1 MNFEELA
8 ILPTIKITI
17 RMAGLIGIIL
27 TILWLSLK
35 WWIKIYY
42 REKNKFLRIISY
54 LHEQYMMSAESH
66 EKKKVKEKKKV
77 NEKSIDLGLDWDDD

>member
-8 ILPTIKITI
+8 KLTTIKITI
-17 RMAGLIGIIL
+17 RMACLIGIIL

-42 REKNKFLRIISY
+42 HEKNKFLRIISY

>member
-8 ILPTIKITI
+8 KLPTIKITI